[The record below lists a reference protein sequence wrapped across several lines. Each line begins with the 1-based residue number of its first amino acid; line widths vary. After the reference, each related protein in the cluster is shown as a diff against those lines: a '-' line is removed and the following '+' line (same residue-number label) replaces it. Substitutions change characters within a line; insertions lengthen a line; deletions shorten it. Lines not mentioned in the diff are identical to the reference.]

1 MPPLVYYTNRRAR
14 VHKTRQLTTPS
25 LRFPLLA
32 GGTEPLRV
40 PLAKRGEPMRPTR
53 FPSRSGGNLKEG
65 GNCELWLRSWYYTNR
80 ADRIHK
86 LLRVQL
92 V

>member
-1 MPPLVYYTNRRAR
+1 
-14 VHKTRQLTTPS
+14 
-25 LRFPLLA
+25 
-32 GGTEPLRV
+32 
-40 PLAKRGEPMRPTR
+40 MRPTR